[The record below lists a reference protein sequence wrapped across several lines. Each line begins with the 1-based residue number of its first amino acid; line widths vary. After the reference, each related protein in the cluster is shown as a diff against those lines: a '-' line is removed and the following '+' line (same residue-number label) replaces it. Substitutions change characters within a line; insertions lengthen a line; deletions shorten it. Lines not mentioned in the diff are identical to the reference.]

1 MALMQL
7 FAIVAK
13 QDSDDV
19 EKERNYVI
27 KFLRKQIQSDKFNDY
42 LTLFDEKVAETH
54 KKVVD
59 DDNRNLTS
67 VRDSVSILKICKKVN
82 KTLLHHQKVI
92 VIAKLWEM
100 INVNQILTK
109 QRISIITTVA
119 EVFNINTNE
128 YQEIETLITCH
139 DINNITGENFIRITG
154 KEISNITRRDIIK
167 EGFSGHLLIL
177 RVESANLL
185 VANYVGD
192 QDIYLNGLPLDKNS
206 STILATGTTIK
217 FPSGKPLYYSDIYAR
232 FIHVEK
238 DEAITYV
245 AENISFKFNEKVT
258 AIHKLTIVEQQDTLV
273 GIMGASGAGKTTLL
287 NVLSGITKPTTGSIT
302 INGLDLYKEH
312 DKLEGT
318 IGYIPQED
326 LLMENL
332 TVFENLYYNAR
343 LCFKGKTKQEISV
356 LVDKTLE
363 SLGLLPIKDLK
374 VGTSLNKLISGG
386 QRKRLNIALE
396 LIREPSILFVDEP
409 TSGLSSK
416 DSENI
421 MDLFRELSFK
431 GKLVFIVIHQPSS
444 EIYKLFDKVILMDEG
459 GYLVQYGN
467 PIEIISYLKNQDGQA
482 EAERVECH
490 ICGNVNP
497 EQIFNVVQAKVVDEL
512 GQYSSHRKKSP
523 EEWNKLYHQQ
533 LDASTIHHAT
543 TPPPKNLS
551 IPKKISQWWI
561 YMQRDLKNKLSN
573 KQYLV
578 IALLEAPL
586 LALILS
592 YIIRYTPDGD
602 TYIFRQN
609 ENLPHYIFMLI
620 IVALFIGLTISAE
633 EIFKDRK
640 MLKREAF
647 LNLSKTS
654 YFMSKTV
661 IMLIISAIQAFLFV
675 LIGNVVIDINGM
687 LYHYWFAFFTV
698 AAFSNM
704 LGLNISAAFDEVVT
718 IYILIPLIIIPQLVL
733 GGAMFSFDKM
743 NKDIVRVDKVPVA
756 ADMMASKWAYEGLMV
771 NQFVNN
777 RFEKTFYE
785 SEFWESNADYMQVYY
800 VPELTK
806 KVNLALEYLKNKET
820 EKLENVVELLK
831 NEAILQIK
839 YVKNKDFVK
848 FENLVPGKVNE
859 STLVDY
865 QSFVEEL
872 GVYYQNIFAVT
883 HNKKDDL
890 VNYFLQTDEKNYYR
904 LRDSYHNEAVED
916 IVTKTFEKH
925 KIITFD
931 NRLVQHVD
939 PIYQMPVVRGKF
951 DFRSHLF
958 APRKHFMGTYFET
971 FNFNMSIIWLMS
983 ISLFISLRF
992 NLFRKLIETKIFD
1005 FLNFL
1010 PRFLKNKTE
1019 N

>member
-13 QDSDDV
+13 QDSDEV

-27 KFLRKQIQSDKFNDY
+27 KFLKKQIQSERIKEY
-42 LTLFDEKVAETH
+42 LSLFDQKLAETH
-54 KKVVD
+54 KKVID
-59 DDNRNLTS
+59 EDNKNLTS

-92 VIAKLWEM
+92 VVSKLWEM
-100 INVNQILTK
+100 VNVNQILTK
-109 QRISIITTVA
+109 QRISIINTVA

-128 YQEIETLITCH
+128 YQEIETLITCSN
-139 DINNITGENFIRITG
+139 IESITGENFIRISG
-154 KEISNITRRDIIK
+154 KNLSNQTPRDIIK
-167 EGFSGHLLIL
+167 EGLTGHLLIL
-177 RVESANLL
+177 KVESANLL
-185 VANYVGD
+185 IVNYMGE
-192 QDIYLNGLPLDKNS
+192 QDVFLNGLPLEKNN
-206 STILATGTTIK
+206 STILASGSTIK
-217 FPSGKPLYYSDIYAR
+217 FPSGKPLYFTDIFSK
-232 FIHVEK
+232 FIDNEK
-238 DEAITYV
+238 EEAISYV
-245 AENISFKFNEKVT
+245 AENISYKFNDKT
-258 AIHKLTIVEQQDTLV
+258 TGIQKLTIVEQQDTLV

-287 NVLSGITKPTTGSIT
+287 NVLSGIMKPTTGSIT

-332 TVFENLYYNAR
+332 TVYENLYYNAR
-343 LCFKGKTKQEISV
+343 LCFKDKNKAEISD
-356 LVDKTLE
+356 LVNKTLE
-363 SLGLLPIKDLK
+363 SLGLFIIRDLK

-421 MDLFRELSFK
+421 MDLFRELTYK
-431 GKLVFIVIHQPSS
+431 GKLIFIVIHQPSS
-444 EIYKLFDKVILMDEG
+444 EIYKLFDKIILMDEG

-467 PIEIISYLKNQDGQA
+467 PIETISYLKNQDGQA

-497 EQIFNVVQAKVVDEL
+497 EQIFNVVQSKVVDEL
-512 GQYSSHRKKSP
+512 GHYSNKRKKTP
-523 EEWNKLYHQQ
+523 EEWNKLYHQHVE
-533 LDASTIHHAT
+533 STTIHHAS
-543 TPPPKNLS
+543 TPPPKNLN
-551 IPKKISQWWI
+551 IPSKVKQWWI
-561 YMQRDLKNKLSN
+561 YLLRDFKNKLSN

-602 TYIFRQN
+602 IYIFRQN

-633 EIFKDRK
+633 EIFRDRK
-640 MLKREAF
+640 MLKRESF

-654 YFMSKTV
+654 YFLSKTV
-661 IMLIISAIQAFLFV
+661 IMLIISAVQAFLFV
-675 LIGNVVIDINGM
+675 AIGNLIVEINGM
-687 LYHYWFAFFTV
+687 LFHYWFAFFTV

-718 IYILIPLIIIPQLVL
+718 IYILIPLLIIPQLVL

-743 NKDIVRVDKVPVA
+743 NKDIVRVDKVPIA
-756 ADMMASKWAYEGLMV
+756 ADLMASKWAYEGLMV
-771 NQFVNN
+771 NQFTNN
-777 RFEKTFYE
+777 RFEKTFYQ
-785 SEFWESNADYMQVYY
+785 SEFHESNADYMQVYY

-806 KVNLALEYLKNKET
+806 KVNLAKDYLTKKEMDKLDKT
-820 EKLENVVELLK
+820 LTLLRNEARFQLENVQNKEFVRFKELEPARISEEVL
-831 NEAILQIK
+831 L
-839 YVKNKDFVK
+839 
-848 FENLVPGKVNE
+848 
-859 STLVDY
+859 DY
-865 QSFVEEL
+865 QLFVEEL
-872 GVYYQNIFAVT
+872 GVFYQNKFAVT
-883 HNKKDDL
+883 HAKKEGMM
-890 VNYFLQTDEKNYYR
+890 NYFLQTDEKNYYR
-904 LRDSYHNEAVED
+904 LRDAYHNESVED

-939 PIYQMPVVRGKF
+939 PIYQLPVVNGKL

-958 APRKHFMGTYFET
+958 APKKHFMGMYFET
-971 FNFNMSIIWLMS
+971 FSFNMSIIWLMS
-983 ISLFISLRF
+983 ILMFISLRF
-992 NLFRKLIETKIFD
+992 NLFRKFLEANFFEKISLF
-1005 FLNFL
+1005 
-1010 PRFLKNKTE
+1010 NKWRNRTQ
-1019 N
+1019 